1 MPESS
6 PIGRSAAEQHGDGAT
21 AIARVLLDSPL
32 PQLDRLFD
40 YRIPPRLRAL
50 AVPGVRVTV
59 PLRAAGRQA
68 SGYLIEVVD
77 EQSFEG
83 VLSELVDVVSAVP
96 VLRPEV
102 YRLIRRAADRA
113 AGTASD
119 LARLVIPTRQ
129 VRVEKAWLARRAAEQ
144 AAIEEAV
151 SEDATAADAA
161 SEGPAAEDATS
172 EGPAAEGPAVTAPVV
187 LGYDPAAIDALL
199 DPAAPGP
206 RRRVAL
212 TAIPEPAPV
221 PDPDAPS
228 GRRWMP
234 AAARTLAELAAA
246 TLARGRSAIVSVPD
260 YRDLENVAAAL
271 TVLVPADG
279 VARVDAGQSN
289 PDRYR
294 GFLRALE
301 PRPVIVLGMRTAVA
315 APAHDL
321 GLIALWDDGD
331 GLHVEPHAPGVHTRD
346 LALLRQEDSGAAL
359 VLASHARTTD
369 VQRLVE
375 VGYVGEL
382 APTPARRRRITPTAQ
397 LTSADGPAAR
407 ARIPSTA
414 WRTVAAALDEGP
426 VLVQV
431 ARPGYAPRLACA
443 DCGETARCTACQG
456 PIAQKRQGAT
466 PACQWCGALAVEWR
480 CNRCEGERWRT
491 VGSGSGRTADELGRA
506 FPGARIIVA
515 DGEAGVQHV
524 PAGRTLVVA
533 TRGAE
538 PVAEGG
544 YRAVLLLDGERM
556 LARESLRVVEDC
568 VRWWCTAAALAAPD
582 APVMLVGVGGA
593 VASALA
599 MGQPERIA
607 AEELADRRLLR
618 FPPAVRVAAMV
629 GEPEQVAR
637 ASAEVAALEGVDVL
651 GPVELDEDRV
661 RAIVRFDYARGAEV
675 AETLKVALI
684 RSATAKPRRVDGRPP
699 RRRVPGL
706 RVRFDDHEPFD
717 DPAPGRP
724 AASPARAADAPPS
737 GRMGG

>member
-1 MPESS
+1 M
-6 PIGRSAAEQHGDGAT
+6 AGA

-40 YRIPPRLRAL
+40 YRIPPAL
-50 AVPGVRVTV
+50 LDAAVPGVRVTV

-68 SGYLIEVVD
+68 SGYLIEVVH

-83 VLSELVDVVSAVP
+83 VLSELVAVVSPVP
-96 VLRPEV
+96 VLQPEV

-119 LARLVIPTRQ
+119 LARLVVPPRA
-129 VRVEKAWLARRAAEQ
+129 VRVEKAWLARRQ
-144 AAIEEAV
+144 
-151 SEDATAADAA
+151 SSSPTATPPTATL
-161 SEGPAAEDATS
+161 PAATPPSAAPPTIV
-172 EGPAAEGPAVTAPVV
+172 GYAPASIA
-187 LGYDPAAIDALL
+187 ALL
-199 DPAAPGP
+199 DPSSPGTS
-206 RRRVAL
+206 RRVAL
-212 TAIPEPAPV
+212 RAIPEPAPV
-221 PDPDAPS
+221 PDPGS
-228 GRRWMP
+228 RNGQRWMP

-246 TLARGRSAIVSVPD
+246 ALATGRSAIISVPD
-260 YRDLENVAAAL
+260 YRDLENVRAAL
-271 TVLVPADG
+271 AALVPDDA
-279 VARVDAGQSN
+279 VARVDAGQAN

-321 GLIALWDDGD
+321 GLIAVWDDGD

-346 LALLRQEDSGAAL
+346 LALLRQEGSGAAL
-359 VLASHARTTD
+359 VLASHARSTD

-382 APTPARRRRITPTAQ
+382 DPTPARRRRITPTAQ

-414 WRTVAAALDEGP
+414 WRTVAEALETGP

-443 DCGETARCTACQG
+443 DCGETARCTSCQG
-456 PIAQKRQGAT
+456 PLAQKRAGAT
-466 PACQWCGALAVEWR
+466 PSCQWCGALAAEWR
-480 CNRCEGERWRT
+480 CTRCEGTRWRT

-506 FPGARIIVA
+506 FPGARVIVA

-568 VRWWCTAAALAAPD
+568 VRWWCTAAALAARD
-582 APVMLVGVGGA
+582 APVILVGVQGA

-607 AEELADRRLLR
+607 AAELADRRLLR

-637 ASAEVAALEGVDVL
+637 ASAEVAALDGVDVL
-651 GPVELDEDRV
+651 GPVELDEQRV

-717 DPAPGRP
+717 DPAGGAPGR
-724 AASPARAADAPPS
+724 AASTPDS